1 MSLIND
7 ALRRARQSEK
17 GSSIL
22 PAADAPPTP
31 GVPLPLD
38 PVEPPPL
45 SPWPSFLAIAATTLL
60 VLALV
65 GAGGWFI
72 WKSWNDK
79 HSGKSVTVAAHRP
92 VRPTLTANASA
103 TRTNVSP
110 GPASST
116 TAVPLSTPAASL
128 TNVASAATG
137 SNATT
142 AAPPIATVPP
152 PVKWPSF
159 KLQGIF
165 YRPPRSSVMLNK
177 QTVFMDDVIDGAK
190 VVEIGPQ
197 SVTLVLSGQTNVLTL
212 R

>member
-17 GSSIL
+17 EPL
-22 PAADAPPTP
+22 PAGKTSATP

-45 SPWPSFLAIAATTLL
+45 SPWPSFLGIAATALI

-79 HSGKSVTVAAHRP
+79 HSKKSVTVAAHHPARP
-92 VRPTLTANASA
+92 ALNANAS
-103 TRTNVSP
+103 TTKTNASP
-110 GPASST
+110 GSASST
-116 TAVPLSTPAASL
+116 AAAPLAAPATSP
-128 TNVASAATG
+128 TNVASATTG
-137 SNATT
+137 SNAAT
-142 AAPPIATVPP
+142 AAPPIAAVAP
-152 PVKWPSF
+152 PVKWPIF

-177 QTVFMDDVIDGAK
+177 QTVFVNDVIEGAK
-190 VVEIGPQ
+190 VVEIGSQ